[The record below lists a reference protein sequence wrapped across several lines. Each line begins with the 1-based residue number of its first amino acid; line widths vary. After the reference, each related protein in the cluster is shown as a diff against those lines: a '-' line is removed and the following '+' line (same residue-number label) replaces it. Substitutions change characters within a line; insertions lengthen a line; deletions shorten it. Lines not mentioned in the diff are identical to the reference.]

1 MLKIHFTSFVSI
13 STTQV
18 TERTRHQIPHRAF
31 DQMQEITHLIDQRG
45 VHGNRGDMRQV
56 KEWMGRYGLEDEFGF
71 VMGM

>member
-1 MLKIHFTSFVSI
+1 M
-13 STTQV
+13 QV

-56 KEWMGRYGLEDEFGF
+56 KEWMTKYGLEDEFGF